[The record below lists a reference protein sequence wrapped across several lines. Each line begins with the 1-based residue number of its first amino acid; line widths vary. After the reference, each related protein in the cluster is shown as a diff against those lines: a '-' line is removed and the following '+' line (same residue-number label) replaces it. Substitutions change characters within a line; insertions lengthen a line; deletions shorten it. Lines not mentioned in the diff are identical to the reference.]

1 VLTGT
6 SYCSNERPITTM
18 SGNRFVPV
26 APQQPRAVL
35 PEEEYHRNLS
45 EVIQRQY
52 FPDLVD
58 LQAQASVQRKL
69 EAGDV
74 VWAESVRR
82 AAGLL
87 KYHDA
92 LVQQAELE
100 EEEGDGRENDGA
112 GIGANLRS
120 KPRPLHLETLT
131 GFHARVTSEDNADF
145 ETAQTEE
152 MRRNRIERAKM
163 LMLTSGDHD
172 APNDSQPTL
181 KPLAAAAAP
190 PQLLPGADTPLILAS
205 DAFDA
210 PPSAARPKI
219 KEARVENGFFFVPNT
234 VEPSRDCNEED
245 SNQKLLM
252 PPPSLPLKSTQLVAA
267 TASTATIP
275 NALVEYIP
283 KKQLEKRIEP
293 ANTRFPSQSHVTN
306 LMSTSLG
313 PAHYL
318 RHHHLEGEAD
328 DESTHYSFRDGSTA
342 AMVAGTGTGTDSD
355 TDIDRDSVDGSSVTS
370 DRLHELRRQAQKR
383 KEREWQTLV
392 PLSPTTAA
400 AGTPRGEEDA
410 NQTPATDPLSSSS
423 ATSFL
428 LPPTLPREVV
438 AERAHEL
445 SQRRSKRAGQASVS
459 SSSASSGANRRGESS
474 RLLLSDSLS
483 VRSAL
488 SSRSGTVA
496 SGLGGRPDSAWH
508 LSQSRSALGT
518 ALLRS
523 AYGSAGGPGLAPAL
537 GNGSVRG
544 GESIR
549 VRSRTRSSS
558 SSSGSRRDRNPS
570 STVVARPRVAK

>member
-1 VLTGT
+1 
-6 SYCSNERPITTM
+6 M
-18 SGNRFVPV
+18 SRQRFVPA

-74 VWAESVRR
+74 VGAESVRR

-100 EEEGDGRENDGA
+100 EEEAGGSENDGA

-172 APNDSQPTL
+172 APNRSLPAL
-181 KPLAAAAAP
+181 KPAAVA
-190 PQLLPGADTPLILAS
+190 LSLPGAGTPLFLAS

-210 PPSAARPKI
+210 PPSAARPKA
-219 KEARVENGFFFVPNT
+219 KEAPVENGFFFVPNI
-234 VEPSRDCNEED
+234 VEPSRDHNDED

-252 PPPSLPLKSTQLVAA
+252 PPPSFPLQSTQLKAA
-267 TASTATIP
+267 SASTATIP

-293 ANTRFPSQSHVTN
+293 ANTRFPSQSQVSN
-306 LMSTSLG
+306 LISTSTSLG

-318 RHHHLEGEAD
+318 YYHHHLEGETD
-328 DESTHYSFRDGSTA
+328 GESTHYSFRDGSA
-342 AMVAGTGTGTDSD
+342 AMVAVTGTDSD

-383 KEREWQTLV
+383 KEREWQTPV

-400 AGTPRGEEDA
+400 ANTPRGEEDA
-410 NQTPATDPLSSSS
+410 NQLLATDPLSSSP
-423 ATSFL
+423 ATSFQ

-438 AERAHEL
+438 AERAHES
-445 SQRRSKRAGQASVS
+445 SQNRSKRAGQLSVS
-459 SSSASSGANRRGESS
+459 ASSASSGATRRRGDSS
-474 RLLLSDSLS
+474 RPLLSSASLSDSRS

-488 SSRSGTVA
+488 SSTSGTVA
-496 SGLGGRPDSAWH
+496 RGVGGRPDSASVL

-518 ALLRS
+518 ALRS
-523 AYGSAGGPGLAPAL
+523 AYGGGAGGPGLASAFGSGSARGGGSVSARSRSGSS
-537 GNGSVRG
+537 GNGGS
-544 GESIR
+544 
-549 VRSRTRSSS
+549 
-558 SSSGSRRDRNPS
+558 SRRDDRNPS
-570 STVVARPRVAK
+570 IPVVARPRVAK